1 MKLSDYITQ
10 FLIDMG
16 VEECFGYPGGS
27 VTNLLDSIHKR
38 EDKIRAHVTYHEQGA
53 AFAACGYAQ
62 TSGKLG
68 VAYATGGP
76 GCTNL
81 LTGMGQAYYDSIPV
95 LFLTGNVNTYESK
108 GNLGI
113 RQRGFQEADNVAV
126 AQPITKYAAY
136 VDKPEKIRYY
146 LEKAYY
152 IATTGRKGPV
162 LLDLPMDIQRAQ
174 VEPDELQGFDFSTM
188 DTSKDID
195 SFIHICNKEVMK
207 AKRPCLVFGS
217 GIKDETSKKLA
228 RLLVEKWN
236 VPYVTSMIA
245 FDVLGNHQNYFGF
258 LGAYG
263 IRTANFIAAKSDLII
278 SIGSRMDIRQVGA
291 KRENFAP
298 SAKIIRIDNDT
309 EELKYKVHDDEYGF
323 CMDAREALDAMLKIS
338 SNGNYDEWI
347 NVCGIIRDEL
357 KAVDRNMPNDYIFSI
372 GELIPS
378 NSVITTDVG
387 QNQVWVAQSLKLK
400 EGQKVLFSGGFG
412 SMGHAL
418 PAAIGACYAA
428 KDQKVFCICG
438 DGGLQMNIQE
448 LQYIVREHLPIKI
461 VVFNNN
467 ALGMIRHFQEMY
479 FNSVYYQT
487 KPEGG
492 YLAPDFTRIANAYGI
507 RAASVDSVSDIE
519 KNRDLL
525 EDEAAALIEIRYF
538 EDTYIIP
545 KLRFGNPNQDQE
557 PEIDRA
563 LYDRLMSL

>member
-428 KDQKVFCICG
+428 KGQKVFCICG